1 MKKIIP
7 FAIIMNAVSIQVN
20 GQKSDSVSSL
30 LRLSIEN
37 LMNIPIYSAS
47 KISESTFEAPLSS
60 SVVTKEQ
67 IKRAGC
73 TSIMEALRLVP
84 GVIVREQTN
93 GNYDIHIRGLDNI
106 PPNSSLIFFTSSTAL
121 VMIDSRP
128 VYNYLHGGTFWE
140 TLPVS
145 LVDVEQIEV

>member
-1 MKKIIP
+1 MKKIIA
-7 FAIIMNAVSIQVN
+7 FAIYMNAVFIQVN

-47 KISESTFEAPLSS
+47 KVAESTFDAPLSS

-67 IKRAGC
+67 IKRSGC
-73 TSIMEALRLVP
+73 TSIMEALRMVP

-106 PPNSSLIFFTSSTAL
+106 PPNAGLLFFTSSTTL
-121 VMIDSRP
+121 VMIDNYP
-128 VYNYLHGGTFWE
+128 VYNYLHGGTFW
-140 TLPVS
+140 
-145 LVDVEQIEV
+145 